1 MRIFFTPIML
11 SLLLS
16 SCITVKVYKMDK
28 HSIEEPKEPIQKKSA
43 LLSSEM
49 IVPLMSGDSEIF
61 FFWRRTENS

>member
-1 MRIFFTPIML
+1 MRIFFTPIIL

-28 HSIEEPKEPIQKKSA
+28 DSIEEPKEPIQKKSA

-61 FFWRRTENS
+61 FLEKNRE